1 MGKTLSQNTQ
11 TSFLSLVSVVM
22 LHRSNRMFASLS
34 AVNFG
39 PVAGRRSERG
49 SDQPR
54 LGARNR
60 WAAAYT

>member
-39 PVAGRRSERG
+39 PVRRTSGKR
-49 SDQPR
+49 SIR
-54 LGARNR
+54 LCARNR
-60 WAAAYT
+60 WVAAYT